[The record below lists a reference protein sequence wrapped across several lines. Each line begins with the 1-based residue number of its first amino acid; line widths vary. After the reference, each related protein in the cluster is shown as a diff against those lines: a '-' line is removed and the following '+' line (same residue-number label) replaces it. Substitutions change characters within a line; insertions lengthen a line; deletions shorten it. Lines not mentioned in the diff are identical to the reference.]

1 VKVEGRGGE
10 ADTPPGDET
19 RVADIGGAEPAS
31 SRAACAGETH
41 SAEEG
46 GARAGVEAEADA
58 MVVVVVSAWIG
69 VVGLVGSGPGDK
81 KGDQSRKDDKDKEK
95 NTFCVIAV

>member
-1 VKVEGRGGE
+1 MKVEGRGGE
-10 ADTPPGDET
+10 ADAPPGDET
-19 RVADIGGAEPAS
+19 RVADTGGAEPAS

-46 GARAGVEAEADA
+46 GARAGVEAE
-58 MVVVVVSAWIG
+58 VVVVVSAWIG
-69 VVGLVGSGPGDK
+69 VVGFVGSGPGDK

-95 NTFCVIAV
+95 NTFCGIAV